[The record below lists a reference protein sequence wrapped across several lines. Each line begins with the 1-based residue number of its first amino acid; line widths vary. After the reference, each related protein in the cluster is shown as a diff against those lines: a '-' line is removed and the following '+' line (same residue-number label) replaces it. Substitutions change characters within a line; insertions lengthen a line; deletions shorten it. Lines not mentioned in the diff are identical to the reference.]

1 MFTEHDYDPDDDLP
15 PFGTDFKGDDIEVG
29 EEDVV
34 SINGELMAQ
43 ANNERYKDNVRRT
56 LGDLFWQ
63 QFAGEDKTV
72 IKVAL
77 EDLKVEIEQAIN
89 QLEES

>member
-34 SINGELMAQ
+34 SINGEL
-43 ANNERYKDNVRRT
+43 VRLDDAT
-56 LGDLFWQ
+56 DWLVQ
-63 QFAGEDKTV
+63 NSTPV
-72 IKVAL
+72 
-77 EDLKVEIEQAIN
+77 N
-89 QLEES
+89 TEEV

>member
-1 MFTEHDYDPDDDLP
+1 MTE
-15 PFGTDFKGDDIEVG
+15 
-29 EEDVV
+29 
-34 SINGELMAQ
+34 
-43 ANNERYKDNVRRT
+43 ANIDRYANNVRRV
-56 LGDLFWQ
+56 LGDLYWQ

>member
-1 MFTEHDYDPDDDLP
+1 
-15 PFGTDFKGDDIEVG
+15 
-29 EEDVV
+29 
-34 SINGELMAQ
+34 MAQ
-43 ANNERYKDNVRRT
+43 ANIDRYKDNVRRS
-56 LGDLFWQ
+56 LGDLYWQ